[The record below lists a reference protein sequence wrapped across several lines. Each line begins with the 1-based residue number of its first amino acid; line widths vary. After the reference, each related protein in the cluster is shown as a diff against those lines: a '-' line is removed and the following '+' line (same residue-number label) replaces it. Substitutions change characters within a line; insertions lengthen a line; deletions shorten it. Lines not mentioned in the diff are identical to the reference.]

1 MGSSNS
7 NLPSFR
13 FSQRDRARL
22 SRRNQACDIELLPLL
37 IKGWTKKEM
46 LFARVPPVRILMEEV
61 SKPEVAT
68 LVSTWPA
75 ETLPAILSTAT
86 RSLLSRCHCGV
97 TRNAMGQYSGC

>member
-22 SRRNQACDIELLPLL
+22 SRQKQACDLEQLPLL

-46 LFARVPPVRILMEEV
+46 LFAKGPPVRISMEEV

-75 ETLPAILSTAT
+75 EALPAILSTAA
-86 RSLLSRCHCGV
+86 RSLLSRCHCGS
-97 TRNAMGQYSGC
+97 TRNVMGQ